1 MEPIP
6 DPQQA
11 QKNRNKITKAIT
23 ILFTF
28 LLVVFAAL
36 AGALWLLGANERN
49 FYAMLDNAMQVSYV
63 ERDIKD
69 QSRVENS
76 GDVSEREVQLKV
88 QSDFS
93 NPAAPNNAYDF
104 EYSVK
109 DTEITESSESS
120 DKLVASGSVVS
131 MQDKGQI
138 MRLEEST
145 LSSFEDT
152 PLQEWVE
159 APGPEYGLVNDP
171 GFLRTYITRTMGAII
186 LGNFKDN
193 DRKELIDYISSNN
206 VYSIMNVRTESENN
220 KDYKVYEVAINGEA
234 MAKLSER
241 LNEVIGIKGPV
252 AISGLDNNVD
262 IWVDQEKNL
271 PVRIV
276 EEIQWKSTNYKATK
290 TTNVSYPKAIKVSFP
305 NDYTGAD
312 TQ

>member
-6 DPQQA
+6 DPQQE
-11 QKNRNKITKAIT
+11 QKNKNKITKVIT

-28 LLVVFAAL
+28 LLIVFAAL

-49 FYAMLDNAMQVSYV
+49 FYAMLDNAMQVSYI
-63 ERDIKD
+63 ERNIKD

-76 GDVSEREVQLKV
+76 GDVSEREVKLKV

-93 NPAAPNNAYDF
+93 NPAAPNSAYDF

-109 DTEITESSESS
+109 DTEIAESSESS

-131 MQDKGQI
+131 VQDKGQI

-171 GFLRTYITRTMGAII
+171 GFLRTYVTRTMGAII
-186 LGNFKDN
+186 IGNFKDN

-206 VYSIMNVRTESENN
+206 VYNIVNVRTESEGS
-220 KDYKVYEVAINGEA
+220 KDYKVYEVAINGDA
-234 MAKLSER
+234 MAKLSEK

-252 AISGLDNNVD
+252 AISGLDNNID

-290 TTNVSYPKAIKVSFP
+290 TTDVSYPKAINVSFP
-305 NDYTGAD
+305 NDYSGAD